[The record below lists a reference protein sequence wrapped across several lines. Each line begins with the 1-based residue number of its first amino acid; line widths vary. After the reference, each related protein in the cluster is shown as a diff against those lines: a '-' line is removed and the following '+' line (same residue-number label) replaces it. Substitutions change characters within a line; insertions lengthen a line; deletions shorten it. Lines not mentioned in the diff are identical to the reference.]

1 MDNLRSGK
9 ALDKVEQL
17 MLLRL
22 NKQLIPEIASLC
34 DAEAEINIGALAGK
48 NAVTDKAREAA
59 ATATASGA
67 VGASDSSTTQNGPTA
82 V

>member
-48 NAVTDKAREAA
+48 NAVTDNARD
-59 ATATASGA
+59 ATAP
-67 VGASDSSTTQNGPTA
+67 VPH
-82 V
+82 